1 MSKLSKRLQTVANLV
16 SGNIVADIGCDHGKL
31 AEYLL
36 ENSVVKKMIVSD
48 ISAPSLQ
55 KAIDLLCISNYNFE
69 AICCDGLQGYQ
80 GKDIDQ
86 CIISGMGGDE
96 IMHIIS
102 NSPIQINSFILSPQ
116 HNNIDVKKFMLN
128 AGYNIDYDIIIKDK
142 GKFYNIF
149 RCNKSNNIVEKL
161 NEFDLL
167 FGKNNFN
174 TDDSDVD
181 EFVEYEIGK
190 LEKLFSSQDI
200 KNEQLQQY
208 FQLLKEYSKRK

>member
-1 MSKLSKRLQTVANLV
+1 MSKLSKRLQTIANLV
-16 SGNIVADIGCDHGKL
+16 DGDIVSDIGCDHGKL

-36 ENSVVKKMIVSD
+36 KNKIVKKMIVSD

-55 KAIDLLCISNYNFE
+55 KAIDLLCVGNYVFE
-69 AICCDGLQGYQ
+69 AICCDGLKGYNNKQ
-80 GKDIDQ
+80 IDQ

-96 IMHIIS
+96 IMQIIS
-102 NSPIQINSFILSPQ
+102 NSPIQIRSFILSPQ
-116 HNNIDVKKFMLN
+116 HNNIEVKKFMLN
-128 AGYNIDYDIIIKDK
+128 VGYNIDYDIIVKDK

-149 RCNKSNNIVEKL
+149 RCNKGDHVSTFND
-161 NEFDLL
+161 FDLL
-167 FGKNNFN
+167 FGKDNFISQ
-174 TDDSDVD
+174 DSDIN
-181 EFVEYEIGK
+181 EFVDYETRK

>member
-1 MSKLSKRLQTVANLV
+1 MSKLSKRLQTIANLV
-16 SGNIVADIGCDHGKL
+16 GGDIVSDIGCDHGKL

-36 ENSVVKKMIVSD
+36 ENKIVKKMIVSD

-55 KAIDLLCISNYNFE
+55 KAIDLLGVGNYAFE
-69 AICCDGLQGYQ
+69 AICCDGLKGYNNKQ
-80 GKDIDQ
+80 IDQ

-96 IMHIIS
+96 IMQIIS
-102 NSPIQINSFILSPQ
+102 NSPIQIRSFILSPQ
-116 HNNIDVKKFMLN
+116 HNNIEVKKFMLN
-128 AGYNIDYDIIIKDK
+128 VGYNIDYDIIIKDK

-149 RCNKSNNIVEKL
+149 RCNKGDHVSTFND
-161 NEFDLL
+161 FDLL
-167 FGKNNFN
+167 FGKDNFISQ
-174 TDDSDVD
+174 DSDIN
-181 EFVEYEIGK
+181 EFVDYETGK